1 MTKGDMVFVEG
12 VDMFYLSSTGGKNK
26 TSFTAFLYS
35 LTEAANFK
43 AKYKLRTT
51 PLSLIRC
58 ALARPKGRRG
68 IPNLCNRHVVSREWG
83 YNKMRFLNVFFSGWG
98 T

>member
-1 MTKGDMVFVEG
+1 MTKVNMVFVEG

-26 TSFTAFLYS
+26 TSFRTLLYS

-43 AKYKLRTT
+43 TKYKLRTA

-58 ALARPKGRRG
+58 TLARPNGRKG
-68 IPNLCNRHVVSREWG
+68 IPLLCNRGDVSRE
-83 YNKMRFLNVFFSGWG
+83 
-98 T
+98 